1 MDYDYDYDCDY
12 DCMFLIRAAL
22 YLIMYLIRV
31 PSNNVTTL
39 LGQVRY
45 LIQPGLYL
53 TPVHDS

>member
-1 MDYDYDYDCDY
+1 MDDYDCDY

-31 PSNNVTTL
+31 SSNNVTTL

-45 LIQPGLYL
+45 LNPTGLVL
-53 TPVHDS
+53 NPST

>member
-1 MDYDYDYDCDY
+1 MNDYDCDY